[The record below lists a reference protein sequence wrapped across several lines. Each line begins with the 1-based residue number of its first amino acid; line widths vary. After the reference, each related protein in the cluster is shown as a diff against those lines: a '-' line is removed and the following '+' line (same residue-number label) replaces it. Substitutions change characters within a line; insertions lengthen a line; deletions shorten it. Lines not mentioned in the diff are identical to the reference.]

1 MDTKKLKVIVA
12 DTAAIFLKNDINVY
26 AGYATLRILE
36 AMIPLLV
43 LVIAVLN
50 LLPGY
55 KPEMI
60 ADFVIRLVP
69 NIPEIQELFLSTISR
84 LQAQSS
90 GLLASVAAVTTLF
103 SASRGINAL
112 QKGLQKVAIDSRKTL
127 GGKIKALLFTVF
139 LVLFVPLS
147 MIVVLIRDNMAQRIG
162 TLLGGIGLVINED
175 SILRIFRQGRIAV
188 MIGCLF
194 LIIMTYTYLPD
205 GKRPIRSQ
213 IPGAVLCAAGW
224 FLFTEGFSLIMPV
237 FWKWGLYGSL
247 ASLFLTIN
255 WLRVMI
261 TILLAGDCFNTA
273 WQRVYPKPAETE
285 TASQTPE
292 NS

>member
-69 NIPEIQELFLSTISR
+69 NIPEIQELFLSTINR

-103 SASRGINAL
+103 SASHGINAL

-213 IPGAVLCAAGW
+213 IPGAVLCAACW
-224 FLFTEGFSLIMPV
+224 ILFTEGFSLIMPV

-255 WLRVMI
+255 WLRAMI

-273 WQRVYPKPAETE
+273 WQRVYPNPAETE
-285 TASQTPE
+285 TASQTPV

>member
-60 ADFVIRLVP
+60 ADYVIRLVP
-69 NIPEIQELFLSTISR
+69 NIPEIQELFLSTINR

-103 SASRGINAL
+103 SASHGINAL

-255 WLRVMI
+255 WLRAMI

-273 WQRVYPKPAETE
+273 WQRVYPNPAETE
-285 TASQTPE
+285 TASQTPV

>member
-69 NIPEIQELFLSTISR
+69 NIPEIQELFLSTINR

-103 SASRGINAL
+103 SASHGINAL

-255 WLRVMI
+255 WLRAMI

-273 WQRVYPKPAETE
+273 WQRVYPNPAETE
-285 TASQTPE
+285 TASQTPV